1 MLTQTGNNIAA
12 CIQPHYF
19 TYVKSIIFAPVKSN
33 FQIMDDSIPLE
44 TEQSMN

>member
-1 MLTQTGNNIAA
+1 MWASFL
-12 CIQPHYF
+12 
-19 TYVKSIIFAPVKSN
+19 IFAPVKSN

>member
-12 CIQPHYF
+12 CIQRHYF
-19 TYVKSIIFAPVKSN
+19 TYVKKYYLCTRKSN